1 MINIPEKKFARVSFA
16 ARPTT
21 IPIIPGCH
29 SFFASTIK
37 LLSVSE
43 SVKSKFNGSCAADG
57 EANMRALRVKAIPKQ
72 ECVICMQHQETEM
85 RLLRSGHRPLC
96 AGCLV
101 EWLNAQASSQAA
113 HCPMCREQG
122 EG

>member
-1 MINIPEKKFARVSFA
+1 MS
-16 ARPTT
+16 
-21 IPIIPGCH
+21 
-29 SFFASTIK
+29 
-37 LLSVSE
+37 
-43 SVKSKFNGSCAADG
+43 
-57 EANMRALRVKAIPKQ
+57 ALRVKAIPKQ

-85 RLLRSGHRPLC
+85 RLLRCGHRPLC

-113 HCPMCREQG
+113 RCPMCREQG